1 MDSLL
6 SILIWLPILGGGS
19 VLLIGNNRAS
29 LAKWTSVGISILVFI
44 LSINL
49 FLDFDTSTSAMQF
62 VEKTSWISQFNIF
75 YHLGV
80 DGISMPLI
88 ILTTF
93 STVLVIIAG
102 WEVIQNRVADYM
114 AAFLMMEGI
123 IIGVF
128 SAMDSMLY
136 YVFWEASL
144 IPMLLIIGVWG
155 GQNRVYAAIKFFLY
169 TFLGSVFM
177 LVSLVY
183 MYNLGGSFAI
193 SDMQSLPLTL
203 VQQGWIFWAFFLAF
217 AVKVPMFPVH
227 TWLPDAHVQA
237 PTGGSVILAAIMLKM
252 GGYGFFRFSLP
263 ITPDASSY
271 FAFAVIVLSLI
282 AIVYIGF
289 VALVQK
295 DMKKLIAYSSISH
308 MGFVTLGVFALFS
321 IMKMDSSGE
330 LISIAGA
337 SIESAYLGLEGAMI
351 QMVSHGFISA
361 AMFLV
366 VGVLYDRL
374 HSREISTYGGVVN
387 SMPKFTGFA
396 VLFAMANAGLPGT
409 SGFVGEFMV
418 ILGALQANFW
428 YAFLAAMTLI
438 VGAAYTLWM
447 VKRVFWGPVINPEV
461 SKLNDIN
468 AREFGILAV
477 LAVAV
482 LWMGVYPQPVIEVM
496 HMSIANLL
504 EQALTTKI
512 PGML

>member
-6 SILIWLPILGGGS
+6 NILIWLPVLGGGL
-19 VLLIGNNRAS
+19 VIAIGNKRS
-29 LAKWTSVGISILVFI
+29 DIAKWVAVAIAVAVFA
-44 LSINL
+44 LSL
-49 FLDFDTSTSAMQF
+49 TLWTGFDTSTSDMQF
-62 VEKTSWISQFNIF
+62 VLDLPWIEQFNIR
-75 YHLGV
+75 YHIGI

-93 STVLVIIAG
+93 STILVIVAG
-102 WEVIQNRVADYM
+102 WEVIQNRPADYM
-114 AAFLMMEGI
+114 AAFLMMEGV

-128 SAMDSMLY
+128 SSMDAILF

-144 IPMLLIIGVWG
+144 IPMLLIIGIWG
-155 GQNRVYAAIKFFLY
+155 GQNRVYAAVKFFLY
-169 TFLGSVFM
+169 TFLGSVFL
-177 LVSLVY
+177 LVSLIY
-183 MYNLGGSFAI
+183 MYTIQGDGASFSLAVLN
-193 SDMQSLPLTL
+193 DLPLTL
-203 VQQGWIFWAFFLAF
+203 TEQSWIFWAFFLAF

-263 ITPDASSY
+263 ITPDASSE
-271 FAFAVIVLSLI
+271 FATVVIVLSLI

-308 MGFVTLGVFALFS
+308 MGFVTLGVFSLFS
-321 IMKMDSSGE
+321 IVEMGTDGNIIGSLEGV
-330 LISIAGA
+330 
-337 SIESAYLGLEGAMI
+337 YLGLEGAMI
-351 QMVSHGFISA
+351 QMISHGFISA

-374 HSREISTYGGVVN
+374 HSRDISTYGGVIN

-418 ILGALQANFW
+418 ILSALQANFW
-428 YAFLAAMTLI
+428 YAFLAATTLI
-438 VGAAYTLWM
+438 IGAAYTLWM
-447 VKRVFWGPVINPEV
+447 VKRVFWGPVTNSAV
-461 SKLNDIN
+461 STLSDIN
-468 AREFGILAV
+468 NREFFILAI

-482 LWMGVYPQPVIEVM
+482 IVMGVYPQPVVEVM
-496 HMSIANLL
+496 HASVVNLL
-504 EQALTTKI
+504 EQALTTKL
-512 PGML
+512 PVTL

>member
-1 MDSLL
+1 MDNSLL
-6 SILIWLPILGGGS
+6 SLLIWLPIFGGALVIWLGNERANTARWLS
-19 VLLIGNNRAS
+19 VS
-29 LAKWTSVGISILVFI
+29 LSIVVFI
-44 LSINL
+44 MSLSL
-49 FLDFDTSTSAMQF
+49 YTEFDSSTHLMQF
-62 VEKTSWISQFNIF
+62 EEKASWISQFDVY
-75 YHLGV
+75 YHIGV

-93 STVLVIIAG
+93 SSILVLIAG
-102 WEVIQNRVADYM
+102 WEVIQTRPAHYM
-114 AAFLMMEGI
+114 AAFLMMEGL

-128 SAMDSMLY
+128 SALDGILFY
-136 YVFWEASL
+136 AFWEASL

-155 GQNRVYAAIKFFLY
+155 GDNRVYAAIKFFLY

-177 LVSLVY
+177 LVSLIY
-183 MYNLGGSFAI
+183 MYNKGGSFSI
-193 SDMQSLPLTL
+193 LDMHNLSLSASE
-203 VQQGWIFWAFFLAF
+203 QAWIFWAFFMAF

-263 ITPDASSY
+263 ITPDASLEFSEI
-271 FAFAVIVLSLI
+271 VIILSLI

-289 VALVQK
+289 VALVQR

-308 MGFVTLGVFALFS
+308 MGFVTLGVFALF
-321 IMKMDSSGE
+321 
-330 LISIAGA
+330 LAYTPGA
-337 SIESAYLGLEGAMI
+337 AEGALLGLEGAMI
-351 QMVSHGFISA
+351 QMISHGFISA

-374 HSREISTYGGVVN
+374 HSREISTYGGVIN

-418 ILGALQANFW
+418 ILGVMQANIW
-428 YAFLAAMTLI
+428 YAVLAGTTLI

-447 VKRVFWGPVINPEV
+447 VKRVFWGEVTNPAV
-461 SKLNDIN
+461 STLSDIN
-468 AREFGILAV
+468 AREFGILAI

-482 LWMGVYPQPVIEVM
+482 VAMGLYPQPVIDVM
-496 HMSIANLL
+496 HVSIEHLL
-504 EQALTTKI
+504 NQALTSK
-512 PGML
+512 L

>member
-1 MDSLL
+1 MDDSLL
-6 SILIWLPILGGGS
+6 SLLIWLPIFGGALVIWLGNERANTARWLS
-19 VLLIGNNRAS
+19 VAL
-29 LAKWTSVGISILVFI
+29 SIVVFI
-44 LSINL
+44 MSLSL
-49 FLDFDTSTSAMQF
+49 FTEFDSSTHLMQF
-62 VEKTSWISQFNIF
+62 EEKYSWISQFDVY
-75 YHLGV
+75 YHIGV

-93 STVLVIIAG
+93 SSILVLIAG
-102 WEVIQNRVADYM
+102 WEVIQNRPAHYM
-114 AAFLMMEGI
+114 AAFLIMEGL

-128 SAMDSMLY
+128 SALDGILFY
-136 YVFWEASL
+136 AFWEASL

-155 GQNRVYAAIKFFLY
+155 GDNRVYAAIKFFLY

-177 LVSLVY
+177 LVSLIY
-183 MYNLGGSFAI
+183 MYNKGGSFSI
-193 SDMQSLPLTL
+193 LDMHNLSLSASE
-203 VQQGWIFWAFFLAF
+203 QAWIFWAFFMAF

-263 ITPDASSY
+263 ITPDASLEFSEI
-271 FAFAVIVLSLI
+271 VIILSLI

-289 VALVQK
+289 VALVQR

-308 MGFVTLGVFALFS
+308 MGFVTLGVFALF
-321 IMKMDSSGE
+321 
-330 LISIAGA
+330 LAYTPGA
-337 SIESAYLGLEGAMI
+337 AEGALLGLEGAMI
-351 QMVSHGFISA
+351 QMISHGFISA

-374 HSREISTYGGVVN
+374 HSREISTYGGVIN

-418 ILGALQANFW
+418 ILGVMQANIW
-428 YAFLAAMTLI
+428 YAVLAGTTLI

-447 VKRVFWGPVINPEV
+447 VKRVFWGEVTNPAV
-461 SKLNDIN
+461 STLSDIN
-468 AREFGILAV
+468 AREFGILAI

-482 LWMGVYPQPVIEVM
+482 VAMGLYPQPVIDVM
-496 HMSIANLL
+496 HVSIEHLL
-504 EQALTTKI
+504 NQALTSK
-512 PGML
+512 L

>member
-1 MDSLL
+1 MDNSLL
-6 SILIWLPILGGGS
+6 SLLIWLPIFAGIF
-19 VLLIGNNRAS
+19 VIFIGNERANT
-29 LAKWTSVGISILVFI
+29 ARWISVATSILVFI
-44 LSINL
+44 ISLSL
-49 FLDFDTSTSAMQF
+49 YTEFDSNTHLMQF
-62 VEKTSWISQFNIF
+62 EEKTSWISQFNIY

-93 STVLVIIAG
+93 STILVIIAG
-102 WEVIQNRVADYM
+102 WEVIQTRPAHYM
-114 AAFLMMEGI
+114 AAFLIMEGL

-128 SAMDSMLY
+128 SSLDAILFY
-136 YVFWEASL
+136 AFWEASL

-155 GQNRVYAAIKFFLY
+155 GDNRVYAAIKFFLY

-177 LVSLVY
+177 LVSLIY
-183 MYNLGGSFAI
+183 MYNKGGSFSILAMH
-193 SDMQSLPLTL
+193 DLSLTATE
-203 VQQGWIFWAFFLAF
+203 QAWIFWAFFMAF

-263 ITPDASSY
+263 ITPDASYEFSEV
-271 FAFAVIVLSLI
+271 VIILSLI

-289 VALVQK
+289 VALVQR

-308 MGFVTLGVFALFS
+308 MGFVTLGVFALFLAY
-321 IMKMDSSGE
+321 KP
-330 LISIAGA
+330 GA
-337 SIESAYLGLEGAMI
+337 AEAALLGLEGAMV
-351 QMVSHGFISA
+351 QMISHGFISA

-374 HSREISTYGGVVN
+374 HSREISTYGGVIN

-418 ILGALQANFW
+418 ILGAVQANIW
-428 YAFLAAMTLI
+428 YGVLAGSTLI

-447 VKRVFWGPVINPEV
+447 VKRVFWGAITNPDVETL
-461 SKLNDIN
+461 SDIN
-468 AREFGILAV
+468 AREFSILAV
-477 LAVAV
+477 LAIAV
-482 LWMGVYPQPVIEVM
+482 LAMGLYPQPVIDVM
-496 HMSIANLL
+496 HVTIEHLL
-504 EQALTTKI
+504 NQALTSK
-512 PGML
+512 L

>member
-1 MDSLL
+1 MDNSLL
-6 SILIWLPILGGGS
+6 SLLIWLPIFGGALVIWLGNERANTARWLS
-19 VLLIGNNRAS
+19 VS
-29 LAKWTSVGISILVFI
+29 LSIVVFI
-44 LSINL
+44 MSLSL
-49 FLDFDTSTSAMQF
+49 YTEFDSSTHLMQF
-62 VEKTSWISQFNIF
+62 EEKVSWISQFDVY
-75 YHLGV
+75 YHIGV

-93 STVLVIIAG
+93 SSILVLIAG
-102 WEVIQNRVADYM
+102 WEVIQNRPAHYM
-114 AAFLMMEGI
+114 AAFLIMEGL

-128 SAMDSMLY
+128 SALDAILFY
-136 YVFWEASL
+136 AFWEASL

-155 GQNRVYAAIKFFLY
+155 GDNRVYAAIKFFLY

-177 LVSLVY
+177 LVSLIY
-183 MYNLGGSFAI
+183 MYNKGGSFSI
-193 SDMQSLPLTL
+193 LDMHNLSLSATE
-203 VQQGWIFWAFFLAF
+203 QAWIFWAFFMAF

-263 ITPDASSY
+263 ITPDASLEFSEI
-271 FAFAVIVLSLI
+271 VIILSLI

-289 VALVQK
+289 VALVQR

-308 MGFVTLGVFALFS
+308 MGFVTLGVFALF
-321 IMKMDSSGE
+321 
-330 LISIAGA
+330 LAYTPGA
-337 SIESAYLGLEGAMI
+337 AEGALLGLEGAMI
-351 QMVSHGFISA
+351 QMISHGFISA

-374 HSREISTYGGVVN
+374 HSREISTYGGVIN
-387 SMPKFTGFA
+387 SMPRFTGFA

-418 ILGALQANFW
+418 ILGVMQANIW
-428 YAFLAAMTLI
+428 YAVLASTTLI

-447 VKRVFWGPVINPEV
+447 VKRVFWGEVTNPAV
-461 SKLNDIN
+461 STLSDIN

-482 LWMGVYPQPVIEVM
+482 IAMGLYPQPVIDVM
-496 HMSIANLL
+496 HVSIEHLL
-504 EQALTTKI
+504 NQALTSK
-512 PGML
+512 L